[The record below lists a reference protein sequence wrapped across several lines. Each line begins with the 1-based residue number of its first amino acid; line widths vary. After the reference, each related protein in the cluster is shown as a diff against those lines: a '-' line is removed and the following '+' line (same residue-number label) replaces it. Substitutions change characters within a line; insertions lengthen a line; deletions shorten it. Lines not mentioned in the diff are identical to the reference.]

1 MPLNLTPI
9 PASAGKARI
18 PQDEIDPDVA
28 LAVEEAY
35 KYCAGNGNERLE
47 VTLKDKD
54 AGDAFLKQARSYA
67 YYRDPR
73 VVVIGNSFK
82 TGARFRVED
91 YVARE
96 TADED
101 ASGEA

>member
-1 MPLNLTPI
+1 MPLNLMPI
-9 PASAGKARI
+9 PASTGKTRI

-35 KYCAGNGNERLE
+35 KYCADSSERLE
-47 VTLKDKD
+47 VALKDKD

-67 YYRDPR
+67 YYREPR
-73 VVVIGNSFK
+73 VVVTGNSFK

-91 YVARE
+91 YVAGE
-96 TADED
+96 SAEED
-101 ASGEA
+101 ASGES